1 MQDNILTGMRLRMDD
16 LITTSTK
23 QTPHPTPIGV
33 YTTPRHASHHYG
45 CWRLGSVA
53 VSDLQ
58 AMLHTRLLMVCRQSN
73 VFLSYNRRRQRL
85 TLIGAVKKPTPGYK
99 ILLCRPDRLGNPLP
113 VSFASS
119 YPRTCSVNPQTPHQL
134 VYYVWSSP

>member
-1 MQDNILTGMRLRMDD
+1 MQDNILTGMRPRMDD

-58 AMLHTRLLMVCRQSN
+58 AMLRTRLLMVCR
-73 VFLSYNRRRQRL
+73 
-85 TLIGAVKKPTPGYK
+85 
-99 ILLCRPDRLGNPLP
+99 
-113 VSFASS
+113 
-119 YPRTCSVNPQTPHQL
+119 
-134 VYYVWSSP
+134 